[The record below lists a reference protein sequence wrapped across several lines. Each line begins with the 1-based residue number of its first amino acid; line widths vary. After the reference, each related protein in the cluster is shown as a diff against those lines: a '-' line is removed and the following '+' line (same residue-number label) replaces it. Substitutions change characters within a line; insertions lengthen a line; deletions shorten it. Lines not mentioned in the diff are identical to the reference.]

1 MYRKKIGDHTM
12 FDEEKTIKAVE
23 KVSPSVVNIVTKR
36 VMGYDRFNTFE
47 FQGAGSGIIMNPEGY
62 ILTNN
67 HVVEK
72 TKTVNVFLCNGEKY
86 EGTVIGT
93 DPSTDVAVIK
103 INGDNFY
110 SGQFGNSDTLRPG
123 QIAIAIGNSLGLAG
137 GPSVTIG
144 VISAIQRNIPS
155 ERGVLENMIQTDA
168 AINPGNS
175 GGPLIDSDGTII
187 GINNAI
193 IPFAHG
199 IGFAIPINV
208 AKDVANELITYG
220 HVIRPWLGILGIDI
234 NPTLASYYQLAADE
248 GALIVQINEE
258 SPAEKA
264 GLEPGDIIIEI
275 EGKHMRGMEDV
286 RHTIWKRKAGE
297 NITLKILRNHQ
308 KILGTLKLTHTPAS

>member
-1 MYRKKIGDHTM
+1 MGNHTM
-12 FDEEKTIKAVE
+12 YDEEKTIRAVE

-36 VMGYDRFNTFE
+36 VMGLDRFNTFE
-47 FQGAGSGIIMNPEGY
+47 FQGAGSGVIMNPEGY

-67 HVVEK
+67 HVVEQ

-123 QIAIAIGNSLGLAG
+123 QIAIAIGNSLGLSG
-137 GPSVTIG
+137 CPSVTIG
-144 VISAIQRNIPS
+144 VISAIRRNIPS
-155 ERGVLENMIQTDA
+155 ERGILENMIQTDA

-220 HVIRPWLGILGIDI
+220 RVIRPWLGILGIDI

-308 KILGTLKLTHTPAS
+308 QILGTLKLTHTPAS

>member
-1 MYRKKIGDHTM
+1 M
-12 FDEEKTIKAVE
+12 FDEEKTTKAVE
-23 KVSPSVVNIVTKR
+23 KISPSVVNIVTKR
-36 VMGYDRFNTFE
+36 IMGYDRFNTYE
-47 FQGAGSGIIMNPEGY
+47 FQGAGSGVIMNPEGY

-67 HVVEK
+67 HVVEQ
-72 TKTVNVFLCNGEKY
+72 TKKVDVYLCNGEKY

-93 DPSTDVAVIK
+93 DPSNDIAVIK

-110 SGQFGNSDTLRPG
+110 SGEFGNSDTLRPG
-123 QIAIAIGNSLGLAG
+123 QMAIAIGNSLGLSG

-144 VISAIQRNIPS
+144 VISAIRRNIPS

-208 AKDVANELITYG
+208 AKDVANELITFG
-220 HVIRPWLGILGIDI
+220 RVIRPCLGILGVDI
-234 NPTLASYYQLAADE
+234 NPTLASYYQLASDE
-248 GALIVQINEE
+248 GALIVKINEE
-258 SPAEKA
+258 SPADKA
-264 GLEPGDIIIEI
+264 GLKPGDIIIEI
-275 EGKHMRGMEDV
+275 EGKHMKGMEDV

-297 NITLKILRNHQ
+297 SITLKILRNHQ
-308 KILGTLKLTHTPAS
+308 KIRGTLKLAQNPAR